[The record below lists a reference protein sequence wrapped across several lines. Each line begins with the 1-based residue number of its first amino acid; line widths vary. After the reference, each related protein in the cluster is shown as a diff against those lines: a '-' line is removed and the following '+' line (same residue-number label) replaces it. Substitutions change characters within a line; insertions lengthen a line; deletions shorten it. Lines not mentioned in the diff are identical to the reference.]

1 MIVHVVNKV
10 ALLDGALGFAGSD
23 DRLIITDPGADM
35 SQLNAHD
42 WSSISAAL
50 LSDIVDTQTDAL
62 HTDLDCISSEDWV
75 EEVMMANRVISW
87 G

>member
-1 MIVHVVNKV
+1 MILHVVHKIT
-10 ALLDGALGFAGSD
+10 LLHGALGFAGSD

-35 SQLNAHD
+35 SQLGAYD

-50 LSDIVDTQTDAL
+50 LSDIVDTQAC
-62 HTDLDCISSEDWV
+62 HADLDCISAEDWV
-75 EEVMMANRVISW
+75 QEVMMADRVISW

>member
-1 MIVHVVNKV
+1 MIVHVVNQV
-10 ALLDGALGFAGSD
+10 ALLDSALNFAGSD
-23 DRLIITDPGADM
+23 DRLIITEPGADI

-50 LSDIVDTQTDAL
+50 LNDIVDTHTDPCHA
-62 HTDLDCISSEDWV
+62 DLDCISAEDWIQ
-75 EEVMMANRVISW
+75 EVMMANRVISW

>member
-1 MIVHVVNKV
+1 MIVHVVNQV
-10 ALLDGALGFAGSD
+10 ALLDSALNFAGYD
-23 DRLIITDPGADM
+23 DRLIITESGADI

-50 LSDIVDTQTDAL
+50 LNDIVDTQMDPC
-62 HTDLDCISSEDWV
+62 HVDLDYISAEDWIQ
-75 EEVMMANRVISW
+75 EVMMANRVISW

>member
-1 MIVHVVNKV
+1 MIVHVVNQV
-10 ALLDGALGFAGSD
+10 TLLDRALNFAGSD
-23 DRLIITDPGADM
+23 DRLIITEPGADI

-50 LSDIVDTQTDAL
+50 LNDIVDTQTAPC
-62 HTDLDCISSEDWV
+62 HEDLDCISAEDWIQ
-75 EEVMMANRVISW
+75 EVMMANRVISW

>member
-1 MIVHVVNKV
+1 MIVHVVNQV
-10 ALLDGALGFAGSD
+10 ALLDRALNFAGSD
-23 DRLIITDPGADM
+23 DRLIITEPGADI

-50 LSDIVDTQTDAL
+50 LNDIVDKQTDPC
-62 HTDLDCISSEDWV
+62 HVDLDCISTEDWIQ
-75 EEVMMANRVISW
+75 EVMMANRVISW